1 MNHLQQEQR
10 ILNARDRDLIRRD
23 FELRRYSANTA
34 SPNAAD
40 IPVRRQTDNPT
51 LRKPPSVETLP
62 PDFAQYSTTE
72 EIECQDCS
80 GTGRD
85 YGSLDPFCAEVCRHC
100 AGSGR
105 EVITRNYLAEAF
117 RIAADPGSTIEPKR
131 EHLVAVISHARQVVN
146 AASEIDAKPKPP
158 TVEQLRKA
166 LGVLDANLPEVA

>member
-10 ILNARDRDLIRRD
+10 MLEARDRDSIRRD
-23 FELRRYSANTA
+23 FERGRYSGNAA

-40 IPVRRQTDNPT
+40 IPVRRQTENPT
-51 LRKPPSVETLP
+51 LRKPASVETLP

-72 EIECQDCS
+72 EITCQDCS

-85 YGSLDPFCAEVCRHC
+85 YGSCDPFCAEVCKHC

-105 EVITRNYLAEAF
+105 ETVTRNYLAEAF
-117 RIAADPGSTIEPKR
+117 RIAADPGSTVEPKR
-131 EHLVAVISHARQVVN
+131 EHLQAVISHARHVVN
-146 AASEIDAKPKPP
+146 AASEPDAKPKPP

-166 LGVLDANLPEVA
+166 LGALDANLPEVA